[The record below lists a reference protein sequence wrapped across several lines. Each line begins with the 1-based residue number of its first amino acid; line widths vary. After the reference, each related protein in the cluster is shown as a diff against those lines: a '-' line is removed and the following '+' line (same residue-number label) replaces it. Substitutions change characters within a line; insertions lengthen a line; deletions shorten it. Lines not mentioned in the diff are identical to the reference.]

1 MMLAS
6 GGSELE
12 WSRALMIGWL
22 IIALGLS
29 VLELWLERRYT
40 RGNASIPRYE

>member
-1 MMLAS
+1 MMLALNLLAS
-6 GGSELE
+6 SGSEVE

-29 VLELWLERRYT
+29 GLELWLEK
-40 RGNASIPRYE
+40 RGRMVG